1 VRGRPLAGLLALA
14 ALLVAGVS
22 FSGAA
27 FTAGSFNPGNAFA
40 TSNAFNLTV
49 AMVDPGAYLRGT
61 VTLQATASDGEDGSS
76 ISSVTIQRSPAG
88 AGTWAN
94 VCTDT
99 TSPYSCSFDTTL
111 VTDGLYDFR
120 ATTVNTVGGS
130 ATSTTVANRRVDNT
144 SPTAGLTAPPAN
156 IRGTITIDASGSD
169 TGSGVASVAIQRS
182 PAGAGTWTTVCT
194 DATSPYSCSFDS
206 TLVADGLYD
215 FRAVA
220 TDNAGNTGNSATS
233 ANRRV
238 DNTAPTMSM
247 TNPGSPITGSVSF
260 SGTATDSGSGVTSV
274 TFQVSPAG
282 LNTWSDLCSDTTSP
296 YSCSYDT
303 SLLADGTYDYRAV
316 GVDASGNTG
325 SSSVW
330 AGGIVDNTFPS
341 STMTDPGAYLRG
353 TVTLGATAGDGAGSG
368 IANVVIQR
376 SPAGAGTWTNVCTDT
391 TSPYSCSFNTTLVT
405 DGLYDFRAL
414 ATDNVSKT
422 TVSTT
427 VTNRRVDNTAPTA
440 TMNDPGANLRGTVS
454 LTAAGTDG
462 GSGVANIVIQR
473 SPAGAGTWTTVCTD
487 TTSPYSCSFNT
498 TLVTDGLYDFRAI
511 TTDNAGNTTTSTTV
525 ANRRVDNTAPTAG
538 LTDPGSPLRLTVTL
552 NATGTDVGGSGVANV
567 KIQRS
572 PAGAGTWTDICT
584 DTTSPY
590 SCSWNT
596 TGVSDGLYDLRS
608 VATDNAGNA
617 TNSTVVANRIVD
629 NTAPTGT
636 NIQTTNVGGGTA
648 GMAQAGDTIVFT
660 FSEQIAPG
668 TIVSG
673 WNGTGTQTITVT
685 GSNSNQITIA
695 GATITSSFI
704 TLAAGTYF
712 QSGKTIVFA
721 NSTIAQSANTVT
733 ITLGAPDKPQWVN
746 TVGTAGQMG
755 WPVATTLTDMAGNT
769 ITSGTVL
776 EVQPPN
782 DVEF

>member
-27 FTAGSFNPGNAFA
+27 FTAGSSNPGNDFA

-88 AGTWAN
+88 AGTWTN

-120 ATTVNTVGGS
+120 ATTVNTAGGS

-169 TGSGVASVAIQRS
+169 AGSGLANVKIQRS
-182 PAGAGTWTTVCT
+182 PAGLSTWTDVCT
-194 DATSPYSCSFDS
+194 DSTSPYSCSFDS
-206 TLVADGLYD
+206 TGVADGLYD

-220 TDNAGNTGNSATS
+220 TDNAGNTGASSTS

-282 LNTWSDLCSDTTSP
+282 LNTWSGMCSDTTSP

-316 GVDASGNTG
+316 GVDAAGNTG

-341 STMTDPGAYLRG
+341 SSMTDPGAYLRG

-376 SPAGAGTWTNVCTDT
+376 SPAGLSIWTDVCTDT
-391 TSPYSCSFNTTLVT
+391 TSPYSCSFDTMLVA

-462 GSGVANIVIQR
+462 GSGVTSVRIQR
-473 SPAGAGTWTTVCTD
+473 SPAGLSIWTDVCTD
-487 TTSPYSCSFNT
+487 TTSPYGCSFDT
-498 TLVTDGLYDFRAI
+498 TLVTDGLYDLRSI
-511 TTDNAGNTTTSTTV
+511 TADNAGNTTTSTTV
-525 ANRRVDNTAPTAG
+525 ANRRVDNTAPAVS
-538 LTDPGSPLRLTVTL
+538 LTDPGAYLRLTVTL
-552 NATGTDVGGSGVANV
+552 NATASDAGSGVANV
-567 KIQRS
+567 AFERS
-572 PAGAGTWTDICT
+572 PAGLGIWTNICT

-590 SCSWNT
+590 SCSFNT
-596 TGVSDGLYDLRS
+596 TTATDGSYDLRAI
-608 VATDNAGNA
+608 ATDNAGNTA
-617 TNSTVVANRIVD
+617 TSTVTSRTID
-629 NTAPTGT
+629 NTAPTAAD
-636 NIQTTNVGGGTA
+636 IQTTNGGATAGHPETSDTITFTYSETILPGSILAGWNGSSQAVTVRITQAGGGDTLEVWNSANNAKLPLTSTSVSLAGDYTSGGGGT
-648 GMAQAGDTIVFT
+648 FT
-660 FSEQIAPG
+660 ATMVQ
-668 TIVSG
+668 SG
-673 WNGTGTQTITVT
+673 ASITVT
-685 GSNSNQITIA
+685 
-695 GATITSSFI
+695 
-704 TLAAGTYF
+704 
-712 QSGKTIVFA
+712 
-721 NSTIAQSANTVT
+721 
-733 ITLGAPDKPQWVN
+733 LG
-746 TVGTAGQMG
+746 
-755 WPVATTLTDMAGNT
+755 TLTGSVKTETANGTMSWPPSATATDPAGNPCST
-769 ITSGTVL
+769 TTANESGAA
-776 EVQPPN
+776 
-782 DVEF
+782 DREF